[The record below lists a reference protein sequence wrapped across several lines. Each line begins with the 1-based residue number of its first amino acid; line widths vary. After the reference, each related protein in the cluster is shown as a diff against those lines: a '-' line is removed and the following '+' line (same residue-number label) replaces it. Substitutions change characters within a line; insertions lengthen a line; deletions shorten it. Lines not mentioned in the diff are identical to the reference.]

1 MIYKRRIVAIELDK
15 HVQFVYLDL
24 QPTVLLNSD
33 CFKLQHI
40 SSLSVKPWSML
51 EASIKTVD

>member
-24 QPTVLLNSD
+24 QLTVLLNSD

-40 SSLSVKPWSML
+40 SSLSVKP
-51 EASIKTVD
+51 